1 MNGILLGLI
10 LGLITFIGIII
21 IFNQDSKHKPQHD
34 K

>member
-10 LGLITFIGIII
+10 LGIVTLLGIII
-21 IFNQDSKHKPQHD
+21 IFNQDTKHKAKHE

>member
-10 LGLITFIGIII
+10 FGLVTFLGIII
-21 IFNQDSKHKPQHD
+21 IFNQETKHNPKHE